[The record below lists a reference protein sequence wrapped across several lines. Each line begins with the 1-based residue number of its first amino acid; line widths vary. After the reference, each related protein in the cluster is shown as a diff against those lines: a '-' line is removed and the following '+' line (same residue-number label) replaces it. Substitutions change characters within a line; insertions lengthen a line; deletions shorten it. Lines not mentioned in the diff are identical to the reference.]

1 MGGGRSTSIASTL
14 TLQKSRGRRTK
25 WRTRANATVF
35 KRRTKN
41 SPRKWVK
48 TRCFAPTR
56 KTPTRLSLKS
66 KASRARTTVSAKCRS
81 PAVTNALGEIR
92 RKRTVLVNNRSESF
106 LCYDHTCF
114 FVLVLLFASF
124 TFCCCSNSTISIIW
138 LNKYL
143 SEKCTDDVFEYSPG
157 TFCVKFLLD

>member
-1 MGGGRSTSIASTL
+1 MDDLEGTGTRLKGERDR
-14 TLQKSRGRRTK
+14 LQ
-25 WRTRANATVF
+25 
-35 KRRTKN
+35 RRTKN

-106 LCYDHTCF
+106 LYYDHTCFF

-138 LNKYL
+138 FNKYL

-157 TFCVKFLLD
+157 TFCVKIFTRLVYL

>member
-48 TRCFAPTR
+48 TQCFAPTR

-106 LCYDHTCF
+106 LYYDHTCF
-114 FVLVLLFASF
+114 FLFWCCYLPHLLSVVVP
-124 TFCCCSNSTISIIW
+124 TPRSQSS
-138 LNKYL
+138 
-143 SEKCTDDVFEYSPG
+143 G
-157 TFCVKFLLD
+157 